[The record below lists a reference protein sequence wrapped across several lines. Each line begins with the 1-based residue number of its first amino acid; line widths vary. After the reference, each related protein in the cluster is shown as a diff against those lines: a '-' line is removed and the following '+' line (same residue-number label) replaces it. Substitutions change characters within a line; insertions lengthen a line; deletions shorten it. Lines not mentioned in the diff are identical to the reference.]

1 QLTVRNGQYGRWA
14 EYSTASDVYAL
25 GVMLKADLQLSPK
38 IYERMLQQNPGDRT
52 SLSEVMQAL
61 TAQLAKQKGLDAE
74 AQKVL
79 AEFTSVGEEKTRQ
92 MQTDSTLSERGKNLQ
107 SEIRPTIED
116 KPKERQMNKKALK

>member
-1 QLTVRNGQYGRWA
+1 
-14 EYSTASDVYAL
+14 
-25 GVMLKADLQLSPK
+25 MLKADLQLSPK